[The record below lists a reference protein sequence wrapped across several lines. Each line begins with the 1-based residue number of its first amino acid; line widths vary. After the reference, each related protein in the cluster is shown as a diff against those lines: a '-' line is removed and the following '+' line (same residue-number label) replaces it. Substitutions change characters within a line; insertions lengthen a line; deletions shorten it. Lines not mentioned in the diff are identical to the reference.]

1 MPLQG
6 EVCPPVPWP
15 GAAGGRQQGEG
26 RGGGRAVPPLSAQQ
40 GPGVPHPV
48 QGGSVPNPGEV
59 EEEDQELNT
68 LCRTIKTSKFVPR
81 MHASDTNFIDI

>member
-1 MPLQG
+1 MLTMPLQG
-6 EVCPPVPWP
+6 EVCPPVPGP

-68 LCRTIKTSKFVPR
+68 IV
-81 MHASDTNFIDI
+81 

>member
-1 MPLQG
+1 MLTMPLQG
-6 EVCPPVPWP
+6 EVCPPVKWP

-26 RGGGRAVPPLSAQQ
+26 RGGGRSVPPLSAQQ

-48 QGGSVPNPGEV
+48 QGGGVSNPGEV

-68 LCRTIKTSKFVPR
+68 IV
-81 MHASDTNFIDI
+81 

>member
-1 MPLQG
+1 MLTMPLQG

-26 RGGGRAVPPLSAQQ
+26 RGGARQQGEGRGGGRSVPPLSAQQ

-48 QGGSVPNPGEV
+48 QGGGVSNPGEV

-68 LCRTIKTSKFVPR
+68 IV
-81 MHASDTNFIDI
+81 